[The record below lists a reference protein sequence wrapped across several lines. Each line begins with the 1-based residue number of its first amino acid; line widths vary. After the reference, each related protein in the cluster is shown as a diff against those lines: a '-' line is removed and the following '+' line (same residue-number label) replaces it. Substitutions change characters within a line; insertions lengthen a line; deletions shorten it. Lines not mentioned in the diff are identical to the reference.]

1 MMEMIIIVQVFPK
14 KTIYLH
20 SARPVVA
27 LWQRAVHRLP
37 YPRLAGEKVV
47 GCISQREP
55 WIALR
60 PYRLLVRKRESAHE
74 QSRPHH

>member
-47 GCISQREP
+47 GCIGPVSYTHLTLPTKLE
-55 WIALR
+55 
-60 PYRLLVRKRESAHE
+60 V
-74 QSRPHH
+74 

>member
-37 YPRLAGEKVV
+37 YPRLAGEK
-47 GCISQREP
+47 
-55 WIALR
+55 
-60 PYRLLVRKRESAHE
+60 
-74 QSRPHH
+74 

>member
-47 GCISQREP
+47 GFTGLPDP
-55 WIALR
+55 WIAL
-60 PYRLLVRKRESAHE
+60 
-74 QSRPHH
+74 

>member
-37 YPRLAGEKVV
+37 YPRLAGEKVDLAV
-47 GCISQREP
+47 IFQS
-55 WIALR
+55 ALGFAAYQ
-60 PYRLLVRKRESAHE
+60 PD
-74 QSRPHH
+74 SRCAERF

>member
-27 LWQRAVHRLP
+27 LWQRAVHRLSL
-37 YPRLAGEKVV
+37 YNIN
-47 GCISQREP
+47 ISLQ
-55 WIALR
+55 AKSLG
-60 PYRLLVRKRESAHE
+60 YF
-74 QSRPHH
+74 

>member
-47 GCISQREP
+47 GCIGLPGLWTGQ
-55 WIALR
+55 LL
-60 PYRLLVRKRESAHE
+60 YRHLVRKRESVRA
-74 QSRPHH
+74 QSRPRH